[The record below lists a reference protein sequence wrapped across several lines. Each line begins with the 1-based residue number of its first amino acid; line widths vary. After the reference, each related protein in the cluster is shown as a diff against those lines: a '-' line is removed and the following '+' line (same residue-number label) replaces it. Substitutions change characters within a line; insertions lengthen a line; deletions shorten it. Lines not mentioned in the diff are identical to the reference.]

1 MVSSVV
7 VAGLDVVPPCV
18 GLEAVTPCV
27 VVSTLLDDVAG
38 IDVEGVVV
46 GAGGKNIKQKLM
58 LMLFSVHLM
67 LLLVRL

>member
-18 GLEAVTPCV
+18 GLEAVAPC
-27 VVSTLLDDVAG
+27 VVSTLLGDVAG

-46 GAGGKNIKQKLM
+46 GAGYRNIFEKNYVDV
-58 LMLFSVHLM
+58 VHLM
-67 LLLVRL
+67 LLLVLL